1 MNRLPCTDALSKI
14 HDGAE
19 RIKASHFVLHII
31 TIKKKK
37 KKKPVWGNSPMEF
50 LKGDLWLV

>member
-37 KKKPVWGNSPMEF
+37 KKSQSEVILQWNS
-50 LKGDLWLV
+50 

>member
-37 KKKPVWGNSPMEF
+37 KKPVWDIFPMEF